1 MKYTIIKTDMFT
13 HKIPTK
19 ILRVMTERDREKLKN
34 KKAASLKL
42 QATSVKPQASS
53 TKLQAF
59 PTPGGGGE
67 KAICD
72 ILSQ

>member
-34 KKAASLKL
+34 KKAASLK
-42 QATSVKPQASS
+42 PQASS
-53 TKLQAF
+53 HKLQAF

>member
-1 MKYTIIKTDMFT
+1 LDQLGQKEIMKYTIIKTDMFT

-42 QATSVKPQASS
+42 QAPSSVDNGSRS
-53 TKLQAF
+53 M
-59 PTPGGGGE
+59 
-67 KAICD
+67 
-72 ILSQ
+72 

>member
-34 KKAASLKL
+34 KKAPSAPK
-42 QATSVKPQASS
+42 
-53 TKLQAF
+53 
-59 PTPGGGGE
+59 GR
-67 KAICD
+67 D